1 MAHLFFVVLSQ
12 FNYFAYFCQKFE
24 ITMERIGL
32 TYNTEKEQIVISE
45 YGRCIQEMIKKL
57 PEIEDRQQ
65 RTEAARYI
73 ISVMVQM
80 NPQIKESSD
89 YEHKLWDHLYIISG
103 YNLDLDSPYAP
114 PTPEAQHSK
123 PQHVGYQNNDIKY
136 GHYGQYL
143 IKMIEAASQE
153 ENEEVREALAYSL
166 ASQMKRNYLEWN
178 KSVVNDQVIIDDLK
192 TISKGRLVIN
202 EESKLNAPYENYG
215 KSPSRKQQ
223 QPQQQGKKKKKK
235 VPNLKANMNNPNN
248 PAYKKRM
255 QELGKL

>member
-1 MAHLFFVVLSQ
+1 MD
-12 FNYFAYFCQKFE
+12 
-24 ITMERIGL
+24 RIGL

-45 YGRCIQEMIKKL
+45 YGRCVQEMIKKL

-65 RTEAARYI
+65 RTEAAKYI

-89 YEHKLWDHLYIISG
+89 YEHKLWDHLYMISG
-103 YNLDLDSPYAP
+103 YDLDVDSPFAP
-114 PTPEAQHSK
+114 PTPVAQQSR
-123 PQHVGYQNNDIKY
+123 PQHIGYQNNEIKY

-143 IKMIEAASQE
+143 IKMIEAAAAE
-153 ENEEVREALAYSL
+153 PDDEVREALAYSL
-166 ASQMKRNYLEWN
+166 AAQMKRNYLEWN
-178 KSVVNDQVIIDDLK
+178 KSVVNDQVIIDDLR
-192 TISKGRLVIN
+192 TISGGRLVIAD
-202 EESKLNAPYENYG
+202 ESRLNAPEM
-215 KSPSRKQQ
+215 PSKGQPQGKQQ
-223 QPQQQGKKKKKK
+223 QPQGKKKRKK

>member
-1 MAHLFFVVLSQ
+1 
-12 FNYFAYFCQKFE
+12 
-24 ITMERIGL
+24 MERIGL

-65 RTEAARYI
+65 RTEAAKYI

-80 NPQIKESSD
+80 NPSIKQSSD
-89 YEHKLWDHLYIISG
+89 WEHKLWDHLYMISG
-103 YNLDLDSPYAP
+103 YNLDVDSPFAP
-114 PTPEAQHSK
+114 PTPIEQQRK
-123 PQHVGYQNNDIKY
+123 PQHIGYQNNNIKY
-136 GHYGQYL
+136 GHYGLYL

-153 ENEEVREALAYSL
+153 EDEEVREALAYSL

-178 KSVVNDQVIIDDLK
+178 KSVVNDQVILNDLK
-192 TISKGRLVIN
+192 TISGGRLVI
-202 EESKLNAPYENYG
+202 EDESKFNASGDLLAKVQP
-215 KSPSRKQQ
+215 KPQQ
-223 QPQQQGKKKKKK
+223 QQQGKKKKKK

-255 QELGKL
+255 QELGKM

>member
-1 MAHLFFVVLSQ
+1 MNKA
-12 FNYFAYFCQKFE
+12 
-24 ITMERIGL
+24 GL

-57 PEIEDRQQ
+57 PEIEDREQ
-65 RTEAARYI
+65 RTEAAKYI

-80 NPQIKESSD
+80 NPNIKQSSD
-89 YEHKLWDHLYIISG
+89 YEHKLWDHLYMISG
-103 YNLDLDSPYAP
+103 YQLDVDSPYAP
-114 PTPEAQHSK
+114 PVPMEKQRK
-123 PQHVGYQNNDIKY
+123 PQHIGYQNNDIKY

-153 ENEEVREALAYSL
+153 ENDEIREALAYSL
-166 ASQMKRNYLEWN
+166 AGQMKRNYLEWN
-178 KSVVNDQVIIDDLK
+178 KSVVNDQVIIEDLK
-192 TISKGRLVIN
+192 NISGGRLVIAD
-202 EESKLNAPYENYG
+202 ELKLNNNSDMSVKG
-215 KSPSRKQQ
+215 QQ
-223 QPQQQGKKKKKK
+223 QAKLQQPQQQQGKKKKKK

>member
-1 MAHLFFVVLSQ
+1 M
-12 FNYFAYFCQKFE
+12 NR
-24 ITMERIGL
+24 TGL
-32 TYNTEKEQIVISE
+32 TYNTEKEQIVITE

-57 PEIEDRQQ
+57 PEIEDRKQ
-65 RTEAARYI
+65 RTEAAKYI

-89 YEHKLWDHLYIISG
+89 YEHKLWDHLYMISG

-114 PTPEAQHSK
+114 PIPVEQQRK

-153 ENEEVREALAYSL
+153 ENDDVREALAYSL
-166 ASQMKRNYLEWN
+166 AGQMKRNYLEWN
-178 KSVVNDQVIIDDLK
+178 KSVVNDQIIIDDLR
-192 TISKGRLVIN
+192 TISNGRLVIK
-202 EESKLNAPYENYG
+202 EESKLNATGEFFG
-215 KSPSRKQQ
+215 KGTPRKQQ
-223 QPQQQGKKKKKK
+223 QPVQQGKKKKKK

-255 QELGKL
+255 QELGKM

>member
-1 MAHLFFVVLSQ
+1 MNKA
-12 FNYFAYFCQKFE
+12 
-24 ITMERIGL
+24 GL

-57 PEIEDRQQ
+57 PEIEDREQ
-65 RTEAARYI
+65 RTEAAKYI

-80 NPQIKESSD
+80 NPNIKQSSD
-89 YEHKLWDHLYIISG
+89 YEHKLWDHLYMISG
-103 YNLDLDSPYAP
+103 YQLDVDSPYAP
-114 PTPEAQHSK
+114 PVPMEKQRK
-123 PQHVGYQNNDIKY
+123 PQYIGYQNNNIKY

-153 ENEEVREALAYSL
+153 ENDEIREALAYSL
-166 ASQMKRNYLEWN
+166 AGQMKRNYLEWN
-178 KSVVNDQVIIDDLK
+178 KSVVNDQVIIEDLK
-192 TISKGRLVIN
+192 NISGGRLVIAD
-202 EESKLNAPYENYG
+202 ELKLNNNSDMSIKG
-215 KSPSRKQQ
+215 QQ
-223 QPQQQGKKKKKK
+223 QAKLQQPQQQQGKKKKKK

>member
-1 MAHLFFVVLSQ
+1 M
-12 FNYFAYFCQKFE
+12 NKP
-24 ITMERIGL
+24 GL

-45 YGRCIQEMIKKL
+45 YGRCVQEMIKKL
-57 PEIEDRQQ
+57 SEIEDREQ

-80 NPQIKESSD
+80 NPNIKQSSD
-89 YEHKLWDHLYIISG
+89 YEHKLWDHLYMISG
-103 YNLDLDSPYAP
+103 YNLDVDSPYAP
-114 PTPEAQHSK
+114 PVPLEKQSK
-123 PQHVGYQNNDIKY
+123 PQHIGYQNNNIKY

-153 ENEEVREALAYSL
+153 VNDEVREALAYSL

-192 TISKGRLVIN
+192 NISKGRLIIAD
-202 EESKLNAPYENYG
+202 ESRLNGNTDLG
-215 KSPSRKQQ
+215 KVQPQAKQPQ
-223 QPQQQGKKKKKK
+223 QQQQGKKKKKK

>member
-1 MAHLFFVVLSQ
+1 
-12 FNYFAYFCQKFE
+12 
-24 ITMERIGL
+24 MEKIGL

-45 YGRCIQEMIKKL
+45 YGRCIQELIKKL

-65 RTEAARYI
+65 RTEAAKYI
-73 ISVMVQM
+73 ISVMIQM
-80 NPQIKESSD
+80 NPNIKQSSD
-89 YEHKLWDHLYIISG
+89 YEHKLWDHLYMISG
-103 YNLDLDSPYAP
+103 YNLDLDSPYSP
-114 PTPEAQHSK
+114 PTPIEQQRR
-123 PQHVGYQNNDIKY
+123 PQHIGYQNNNIKY

-153 ENEEVREALAYSL
+153 ENDEVREALAYSL

-192 TISKGRLVIN
+192 TISGGRLVITD
-202 EESKLNAPYENYG
+202 ESKLNNSGDMPG
-215 KSPSRKQQ
+215 KSQPQAKQ
-223 QPQQQGKKKKKK
+223 QQQGKKKKKK

-248 PAYKKRM
+248 PAYKKRI

>member
-1 MAHLFFVVLSQ
+1 M
-12 FNYFAYFCQKFE
+12 NKP
-24 ITMERIGL
+24 GL
-32 TYNTEKEQIVISE
+32 TYNTEKEAIAISE

-57 PEIEDRQQ
+57 PEIEDRKQ
-65 RTEAARYI
+65 RTEAAKYI

-89 YEHKLWDHLYIISG
+89 YEHKLWDHLYMISG
-103 YNLDLDSPYAP
+103 YNLDLDGPYAP
-114 PTPEAQHSK
+114 PRPITQQK
-123 PQHVGYQNNDIKY
+123 RPQHIGYQNNDIKY

-153 ENEEVREALAYSL
+153 ENDEVREALAYSL
-166 ASQMKRNYLEWN
+166 ASQMKRNYMEWN
-178 KSVVNDQVIIDDLK
+178 KSVVNDQVILDDLK
-192 TISKGRLVIN
+192 NISGGRLVIN
-202 EESKLNAPYENYG
+202 EESKLSNDMPVKAQP
-215 KSPSRKQQ
+215 KQQ
-223 QPQQQGKKKKKK
+223 QQQGKKKKKK

>member
-1 MAHLFFVVLSQ
+1 M
-12 FNYFAYFCQKFE
+12 NKP
-24 ITMERIGL
+24 GL

-80 NPQIKESSD
+80 NPNIKQSSD
-89 YEHKLWDHLYIISG
+89 YEHKLWDHLYMIAG
-103 YNLDLDSPYAP
+103 YNLDLDSPFEAP
-114 PTPEAQHSK
+114 LPAEQQSK
-123 PQHVGYQNNDIKY
+123 PQHIGYQNNHIKY
-136 GHYGQYL
+136 GHYGLYL
-143 IKMIEAASQE
+143 IKMIEAAAE
-153 ENEEVREALAYSL
+153 EPNDDVRQALAYSL
-166 ASQMKRNYLEWN
+166 AGQMKRNYLNWN
-178 KSVVNDQVIIDDLK
+178 KNVVSDQVIIDDLS
-192 TISKGRLVIN
+192 TISGGRLVIST
-202 EESKLNAPYENYG
+202 ESKLNTNGEMPMPKNQ
-215 KSPSRKQQ
+215 PKQQ
-223 QPQQQGKKKKKK
+223 QGQPMQGQQGQQGQGMKKKKKK

>member
-1 MAHLFFVVLSQ
+1 M
-12 FNYFAYFCQKFE
+12 NKP
-24 ITMERIGL
+24 GL

-57 PEIEDRQQ
+57 PEIEDRTQ
-65 RTEAARYI
+65 RTEAAKYI
-73 ISVMVQM
+73 INVMVQM

-103 YNLDLDSPYAP
+103 YQLDLDSPYAP
-114 PTPEAQHSK
+114 PTPESQHSK
-123 PQHVGYQNNDIKY
+123 PQHIPYQINQIKY

-143 IKMIEAASQE
+143 IKMIEAASLE
-153 ENEEVREALAYSL
+153 ENDEVREALAYSL

-192 TISKGRLVIN
+192 TISGGRLVIA
-202 EESKLNAPYENYG
+202 EETKLNTSGEMPG
-215 KSPSRKQQ
+215 KMQQ
-223 QPQQQGKKKKKK
+223 QLKSQQQAQQGKKKKKK

-248 PAYKKRM
+248 PAYKLRM
-255 QELGKL
+255 QQLGKM

>member
-1 MAHLFFVVLSQ
+1 MNKA
-12 FNYFAYFCQKFE
+12 
-24 ITMERIGL
+24 GL

-57 PEIEDRQQ
+57 PEIEDREQ
-65 RTEAARYI
+65 RTEAAKYI

-80 NPQIKESSD
+80 NPNIKQSSD
-89 YEHKLWDHLYIISG
+89 YEHKLWDHLYMISG
-103 YNLDLDSPYAP
+103 YQLDVDSPYAP
-114 PTPEAQHSK
+114 PVPMEKQRK
-123 PQHVGYQNNDIKY
+123 PQHIGYQNNDIKY

-153 ENEEVREALAYSL
+153 ENDEIREALAYSL
-166 ASQMKRNYLEWN
+166 AGQMKRNYLEWN
-178 KSVVNDQVIIDDLK
+178 KSVVNDQVIIEDLK
-192 TISKGRLVIN
+192 NISEGRLVIAD
-202 EESKLNAPYENYG
+202 ELKLNNNSDMSVKG
-215 KSPSRKQQ
+215 QQ
-223 QPQQQGKKKKKK
+223 QAKLQQPQQQQGKKKKKK

>member
-1 MAHLFFVVLSQ
+1 
-12 FNYFAYFCQKFE
+12 
-24 ITMERIGL
+24 MERIGL

-65 RTEAARYI
+65 RTEAAKYI

-80 NPQIKESSD
+80 NPSIKQSSD
-89 YEHKLWDHLYIISG
+89 WEHKLWDHLYMISG
-103 YNLDLDSPYAP
+103 YNLDVDSPFAP
-114 PTPEAQHSK
+114 PTPIEQQRK
-123 PQHVGYQNNDIKY
+123 PQHIGYQNNNIKY
-136 GHYGQYL
+136 GHYGLYL

-153 ENEEVREALAYSL
+153 EDEEVREALAYSL

-178 KSVVNDQVIIDDLK
+178 KNVVNDQVILNDLK
-192 TISKGRLVIN
+192 TISGGRLVI
-202 EESKLNAPYENYG
+202 EDESKFNASGDLLAKVQP
-215 KSPSRKQQ
+215 KPQQ
-223 QPQQQGKKKKKK
+223 QQQGKKKKKK

-255 QELGKL
+255 QELGKV

>member
-1 MAHLFFVVLSQ
+1 M
-12 FNYFAYFCQKFE
+12 NKP
-24 ITMERIGL
+24 GL
-32 TYNTEKEQIVISE
+32 TYNTEKEAIAISE

-57 PEIEDRQQ
+57 PEIEDRKQ
-65 RTEAARYI
+65 RTEAAKYI

-89 YEHKLWDHLYIISG
+89 YEHKLWDHLYMISG
-103 YNLDLDSPYAP
+103 YNLDLDGPYAP
-114 PTPEAQHSK
+114 PKPITQQKK
-123 PQHVGYQNNDIKY
+123 PQHIGYQNNDIKY

-153 ENEEVREALAYSL
+153 ENDEVREALAYSL
-166 ASQMKRNYLEWN
+166 ASQMKRNYMEWN
-178 KSVVNDQVIIDDLK
+178 ESVVNDQVILDDLK
-192 TISKGRLVIN
+192 NISGGRLVIN
-202 EESKLNAPYENYG
+202 EESKLSNDMPVKAQP
-215 KSPSRKQQ
+215 KQQ
-223 QPQQQGKKKKKK
+223 QQQGKKKKKK